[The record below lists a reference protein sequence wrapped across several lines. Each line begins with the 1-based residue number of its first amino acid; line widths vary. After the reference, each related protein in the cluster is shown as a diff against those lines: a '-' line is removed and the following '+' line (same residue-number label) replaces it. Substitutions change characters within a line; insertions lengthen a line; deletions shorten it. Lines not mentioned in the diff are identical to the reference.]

1 MLQLAQITDYDAIN
15 AMALQLHN
23 TWMAWRPDLH
33 ENVEFVFSQDE
44 FQKEIKSRSL
54 YVARISDMVIG
65 YVRLAMTKQ
74 NQSGEKNI
82 KTMYIV
88 ELCVE
93 EAYRRQGFGLT
104 MMEDVRALA
113 KAFGCD
119 DLRLQVYPQNDE
131 AVSFFQKS
139 GFTIHRIS
147 MQQSV

>member
-1 MLQLAQITDYDAIN
+1 MLQLAQFTDYDAIN
-15 AMALQLHN
+15 SLALQLRN
-23 TWMAWRPDLH
+23 TWMSWRPDLY
-33 ENVEFVFSQDE
+33 EPADPVFSRDE

-54 YVARISDMVIG
+54 YVASVSDMVIG
-65 YVRLAMTKQ
+65 YVRLTVTKQ

-82 KTMYIV
+82 KTMNIL

-93 EAYRRQGFGLT
+93 ETYRSQGFGIT
-104 MMEDVRALA
+104 IMEDVKALA
-113 KAFGCD
+113 KAFGCN

-131 AVSFFQKS
+131 AVGFFQKC